1 MSNRNRQ
8 PRQSRQVK
16 IFSILEPG
24 YEEACSDARMDAI
37 AEQQRDWAQTRS
49 AVQALQNEYDA
60 IFRGVTHR

>member
-1 MSNRNRQ
+1 
-8 PRQSRQVK
+8 
-16 IFSILEPG
+16 
-24 YEEACSDARMDAI
+24 MDAI